1 MSALTFPVEG
11 ACMCGRVRMRVSAP
25 PIMTMAC
32 HCTGC
37 QKMSAS
43 AFSLTALVP
52 TEAFEVV
59 SGETQIGALHGAS
72 PYVHCAHC
80 LNWLYTAPQ
89 GMPFVNVRP
98 VLFDAPAWSTPFAET
113 CVSEKLP
120 WAKTSA
126 KRSFDAYPPPDQYE
140 SLMAEYAAWSAAA

>member
-1 MSALTFPVEG
+1 MSGQSPVDG

-43 AFSLTALVP
+43 AFSLTALIP
-52 TEAFEVV
+52 AEAFALLE
-59 SGETQIGALHGAS
+59 GETRNGALHGSS
-72 PYVHCAHC
+72 PYVHCARC
-80 LNWLYTAPQ
+80 LNWLYTAPA
-89 GMPFVNVRP
+89 GMPFINIRP
-98 VLFDAPAWSTPFAET
+98 VLFDVPAWSTPFAET

-120 WAKTSA
+120 WAKTPA
-126 KRSFDAYPPPDQYE
+126 QHSFDKYPPPDRYE
-140 SLMAEYAAWSAAA
+140 PLIREYAVWARGGS